1 MHLRR
6 TLSAASAALVILVAA
21 VAHAE
26 APEIRVEGLTAT
38 SSADLERALAPSLT
52 KARPGSL
59 TVNVDG
65 DRATVTFAP
74 KAGATIT
81 RTLVLTGDEAER
93 TRAVV
98 WLAENLSR
106 DEAAEL
112 DFPTP
117 PSPTTPP
124 VEPPKPAAAPP
135 SPRNAEGPDAK
146 AKVVPAKPRDRG
158 PCDEPMPHRPVSFA
172 IVSPLAYPAFPARTN
187 AAIALGYG
195 QFGAVDGAALGLFVH
210 TRCDV
215 RGVSVASFIGVTGRD
230 VEGANLAI
238 LSVVGGD
245 SRGVGVASTLGLYGG
260 DVTGATLG
268 IANLVRGAPRGL
280 LLGAGLNAHGGTLE
294 GASIGTANLAL
305 GDVEGTQIGVANIAR
320 RVHGLQLGVVNVAE
334 EADAAVG
341 VLSLSWARPFRA
353 AVHASVMRPLSAG
366 VIFEGG
372 RTFSEI
378 GIAWSRRLGADR
390 DRAAIAI
397 DAGVHVLT
405 DDNRGMLVDL
415 ALGVDA
421 GVGADLAS
429 EGGGTT
435 GRLGVR
441 VGYRVARRFAP
452 QLEAG
457 VILMPESP
465 SNPVRIVPDFGG
477 SITF

>member
-6 TLSAASAALVILVAA
+6 TLSAASAAIVILVAA
-21 VAHAE
+21 VARAE
-26 APEIRVEGLTAT
+26 APEIRVEGLSAT

-59 TVNVDG
+59 TVNVTG

-117 PSPTTPP
+117 PAPPPP
-124 VEPPKPAAAPP
+124 VEPPKPAALPP
-135 SPRNAEGPDAK
+135 PPPKAEGPAAK
-146 AKVVPAKPRDRG
+146 AKVAPPKPRDHG

-230 VEGANLAI
+230 AEGANLAI

-245 SRGVGVASTLGLYGG
+245 SRGVGVTSTLGLYGG

-268 IANLVRGAPRGL
+268 IANFVRGVPRGL
-280 LLGAGLNAHGGTLE
+280 LLGAGLNAHRGTLE

-341 VLSLSWARPFRA
+341 VLSLSWARPFRPVA
-353 AVHASVMRPLSAG
+353 HTSVMRPLSAG

-390 DRAAIAI
+390 DRVAIAI
-397 DAGVHVLT
+397 DVGVHVLT
-405 DDNRGMLVDL
+405 DDDRGILVDL

-421 GVGADLAS
+421 GVGADVAS
-429 EGGGTT
+429 ERGGTT

-441 VGYRVARRFAP
+441 AGYRVARRFAP
-452 QLEAG
+452 QLEMG
-457 VILMPESP
+457 VIVMPESP

-477 SITF
+477 AITF